1 MRPRWR
7 LLLKKLSPEH
17 DVLNP
22 RQCATVLKALADE
35 TRLRILE
42 SLLAGEKCVSDLVR
56 ELGCPQ
62 PHVSHHLRILRDSG
76 VVEGIREGKQVCY
89 RIAPVIQRA
98 LADQQGKA
106 LNFGC
111 CELRFPESV
120 LTSVKSRASHLVHS

>member
-1 MRPRWR
+1 MNSPSEESV
-7 LLLKKLSPEH
+7 LSPR
-17 DVLNP
+17 D
-22 RQCATVLKALADE
+22 CASVLKALADE

-42 SLLAGEKCVSDLVR
+42 SLLAGDKYVLDLAR

-76 VVEGIREGKQVCY
+76 IVEGLREGKQVCY
-89 RIAPVIQRA
+89 RITPIVQRA
-98 LADQQGKA
+98 LADHQGKA

-120 LTSVKSRASHLVHS
+120 LATAESRALHMVRS

>member
-1 MRPRWR
+1 MKSGSERE
-7 LLLKKLSPEH
+7 LLS
-17 DVLNP
+17 P

-42 SLLAGEKCVSDLVR
+42 SLLVEEKCVSDLVR

-89 RIAPVIQRA
+89 RISPIVQRA
-98 LADQQGKA
+98 LVNQEGQA

-120 LTSVKSRASHLVHS
+120 LATAKSRVLHMVHS